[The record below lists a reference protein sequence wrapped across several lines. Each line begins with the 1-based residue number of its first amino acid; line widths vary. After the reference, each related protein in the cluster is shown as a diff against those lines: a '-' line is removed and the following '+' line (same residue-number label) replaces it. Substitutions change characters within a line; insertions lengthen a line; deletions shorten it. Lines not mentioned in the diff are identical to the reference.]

1 MRKPMPL
8 VEKILAVLIALVLI
22 VSPFAAHAVES
33 AAQEEQDAPVCVP
46 ILMYHEVKPNKSG
59 KDAIQPWELENDLKW
74 LEQNGYTTVTMADL
88 FAYVDDGTPLPKKP
102 VVLSFDDGYYNNYV
116 YALPLLRQY
125 GAKIVLSVLGKNTD
139 DFSEYP
145 SENIDYAHMTWEQ
158 LAELRDSGLVEIQNH
173 TYDLHAHTKQR
184 IGCTQSAGESDAA
197 YETLLTDDL
206 LQLQA
211 EMEDHLGIT
220 PDAFAYP
227 YGKYSDTT
235 DSILR
240 KLGFRA
246 TLTCDYGVNLL
257 TRDPDCLYRLKRV
270 SRPHGQS
277 IEQVLDGAFQ
287 TLRWK

>member
-8 VEKILAVLIALVLI
+8 VEKILAVLIALVMI

-46 ILMYHEVKPNKSG
+46 ILMYHEVKLNKSG

-88 FAYVDDGTPLPKKP
+88 FAYVDDGTPLPEKP

-197 YETLLTDDL
+197 YETLLYSPELKFYSNRIKMDSDL
-206 LQLQA
+206 NTNIRGLHCLGDSSGWTRGLMMASAMGVLMGRRLA
-211 EMEDHLGIT
+211 EKE
-220 PDAFAYP
+220 
-227 YGKYSDTT
+227 
-235 DSILR
+235 
-240 KLGFRA
+240 
-246 TLTCDYGVNLL
+246 
-257 TRDPDCLYRLKRV
+257 
-270 SRPHGQS
+270 
-277 IEQVLDGAFQ
+277 
-287 TLRWK
+287 